1 MTLRRH
7 HGQQIKI
14 EFANSMTAQQFALQI
29 HVIAVYF
36 REHIPYAR
44 RNMRFVQGSVLPER
58 RQSGASLA
66 CIKAC
71 KLFVAVDMI
80 PIRMRIEQ
88 RSAEP

>member
-44 RNMRFVQGSVLPER
+44 RNMRFVQGSVLSER
-58 RQSGASLA
+58 TGGLPG
-66 CIKAC
+66 K
-71 KLFVAVDMI
+71 
-80 PIRMRIEQ
+80 E
-88 RSAEP
+88 